1 MPRVQDLIIISI
13 SSIYFLLVYLTLWS
27 IRDVLDASGNERHWT
42 LGLFI
47 NLLGY
52 AAIFVPG
59 ILILNFVKKSN
70 YLEGRPHNFLRPLI
84 QLCFFG
90 SEETIQDSIAKDEAR
105 NNANLVFC
113 FFGLQVSYLTM
124 GILQEKIMTK
134 TYEDSAGHVG
144 RYKDSQFLVFVNRV
158 LAFAVAFTYI
168 VVSHQ
173 PRHHAPIFKYS
184 FTSFSN
190 IMSSWCQY
198 EALKFVSFPT
208 QVLTKSFKVI
218 PVMIMG
224 KLLSNKKYELAEYV
238 MAILTTIGMIGF
250 FHGSEDM
257 PNTSQKSATITISGF
272 LLLFGYLICDSFTL
286 TWQNKITRVMLSV
299 IFK

>member
-1 MPRVQDLIIISI
+1 MISNVNRFQIVENWNYFVFCRFHGLRSSTIEKHATRKMGMPRVQDLIIISI
-13 SSIYFLLVYLTLWS
+13 FSIYFLLVYLTLWS

-144 RYKDSQFLVFVNRV
+144 RFKDSRFRKPCFGICCCLHIHCG
-158 LAFAVAFTYI
+158 LAST
-168 VVSHQ
+168 Q
-173 PRHHAPIFKYS
+173 
-184 FTSFSN
+184 TSRP
-190 IMSSWCQY
+190 Y
-198 EALKFVSFPT
+198 L
-208 QVLTKSFKVI
+208 QVLFRI
-218 PVMIMG
+218 
-224 KLLSNKKYELAEYV
+224 
-238 MAILTTIGMIGF
+238 
-250 FHGSEDM
+250 
-257 PNTSQKSATITISGF
+257 
-272 LLLFGYLICDSFTL
+272 
-286 TWQNKITRVMLSV
+286 
-299 IFK
+299 IFQHHE